1 MEMTVNQRGIKQ
13 KIKLKCLNAVDTF
26 VIYMIRGL
34 QNEIIYQIFIF
45 LFSIIITA
53 VILYLIGFV
62 LFVVSP
68 SPTALIYMAVSLAIF
83 FIFAFI
89 AMITILFD
97 RILAVSKSRNLANK
111 INSIIITELESSKF
125 NPKRIEGVENAG
137 R

>member
-1 MEMTVNQRGIKQ
+1 MTVNQRGIKQ